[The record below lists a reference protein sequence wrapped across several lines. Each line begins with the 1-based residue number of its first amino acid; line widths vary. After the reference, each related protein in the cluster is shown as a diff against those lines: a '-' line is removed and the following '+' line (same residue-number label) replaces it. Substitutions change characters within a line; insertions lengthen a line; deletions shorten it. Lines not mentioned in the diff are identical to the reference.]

1 MGRTDSR
8 RVPARTRWL
17 LVGLVAGAI
26 LLASVLP
33 RSTGAAPPV
42 GPGPANL
49 VGADKWLH
57 GLAYAGLA
65 LALLYALSAT
75 DRPFPQAVAL
85 TLGLAVAFGLGV
97 EIVQAPLPSRQFDTL
112 DAVANAVG
120 ASIAATVWMAGRRL
134 LQVA

>member
-1 MGRTDSR
+1 MGRVTSP
-8 RVPARTRWL
+8 RVPASARWL
-17 LVGLVAGAI
+17 AVALVAVAI
-26 LLASVLP
+26 LAASVLP
-33 RSTGAAPPV
+33 RSTGAAPPM

-65 LALLYALSAT
+65 LALLYAMAAT
-75 DRPFPQAVAL
+75 DLSFPRSIAL

-97 EIVQAPLPSRQFDTL
+97 ELVQAPLPSRQFDTF

-134 LQVA
+134 RRIT